1 MRMQYLKQRLNLQTY
16 SSSSRFFLPIDSVM
30 PFVFHWITA
39 GQVVAKDCLVID
51 WMMRLN
57 CRSKLII
64 CYVFCRHSLREAL
77 NRWLMQYV
85 FFTYIYIYFLLR
97 YRHKKMSHFWTIFY
111 LNSNFLKLGLATD
124 KLDWRKT

>member
-1 MRMQYLKQRLNLQTY
+1 MLQLFIERVTPKYECACNILNKDSLFKHTY

-39 GQVVAKDCLVID
+39 GQVVAKGCLVID
-51 WMMRLN
+51 WMTRLN

-64 CYVFCRHSLREAL
+64 CYVFCRHSLREAF

-85 FFTYIYIYFLLR
+85 FFTYIYIYLLR
-97 YRHKKMSHFWTIFY
+97 FRRKIWVIFVRY
-111 LNSNFLKLGLATD
+111 FILTQIF
-124 KLDWRKT
+124 